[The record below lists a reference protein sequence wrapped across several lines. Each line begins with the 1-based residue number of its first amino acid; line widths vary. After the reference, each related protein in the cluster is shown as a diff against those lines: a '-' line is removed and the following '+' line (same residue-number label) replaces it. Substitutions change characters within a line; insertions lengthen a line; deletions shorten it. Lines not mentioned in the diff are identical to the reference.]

1 MAKITMPKF
10 SDTMEEGTVVRWL
23 KRIGEVIARGD
34 VLAEIETDKA
44 SMEMESSE
52 NGVLAQIYVEEGEKV
67 AVGQQIAFIQVEG
80 GSEGSGTLTQVEP
93 PKCPQSQNQP
103 MMTDPT
109 PADLRQIRIT
119 TRETRKQQSPIK
131 HTAKTES
138 SGRIK
143 ASPWARTI
151 AQRMQVDL
159 SLLRGSGPEGRIL
172 YRDVISASS
181 PTEAETKSNLLATA
195 PSSENTLIPISSMRR
210 LIAQRMVESKTQIPH
225 FYLQLEADAGP
236 LLQLRDQIN
245 IALVESNETQLSI
258 NDMVLKAT
266 ALTLTQVPQVN
277 ASYKEEG
284 ILRYGRIN
292 LGFAVSMDEG
302 LITPVIRNAESKGLQ
317 QISLEARDLIER
329 ARQKRLRP
337 DEYQDGTFTVSNL
350 GALGIDSFQAVINP
364 PQAAIL
370 AVGSIVK
377 KPVVTDHDR
386 IEVGSR
392 LILNLSCDHRV
403 VDGNVGAEFLHKLRR
418 LLEQP
423 AVMLL

>member
-10 SDTMEEGTVVRWL
+10 SDTMEEGTIVRWL
-23 KRIGEVIARGD
+23 KRIGDVIARGD

-44 SMEMESSE
+44 TMEMESSE
-52 NGVLAQIYVEEGEKV
+52 TGVLAQIYVEEGENV
-67 AVGQQIAFIQVEG
+67 GVGQQIAFIQVEG
-80 GSEGSGTLTQVEP
+80 GSKESGAVEQVTP
-93 PKCPQSQNQP
+93 PQRAQSQDP
-103 MMTDPT
+103 TMMTHPT
-109 PADLRQIRIT
+109 PADLQQIRT
-119 TRETRKQQSPIK
+119 KTRDTSNQQSPIK
-131 HTAKTES
+131 NAPKTGS
-138 SGRIK
+138 SGRVK
-143 ASPWARTI
+143 ASPWARKT

-172 YRDVISASS
+172 YRDVISTDRHNELETTSS
-181 PTEAETKSNLLATA
+181 FLATA
-195 PSSENTLIPISSMRR
+195 LPSENKLIPISSMRQI
-210 LIAQRMVESKTQIPH
+210 IAQRMVESKTKIPH

-236 LLQLRDQIN
+236 LLQLRHQVN
-245 IALVESNETQLSI
+245 AALVESNETQVSI
-258 NDMVLKAT
+258 NDILLKAT

-277 ASYKEEG
+277 ASYREEG
-284 ILRYGRIN
+284 ILRHGRIN

-302 LITPVIRNAESKGLQ
+302 LVTPVIRNAESKGLR

-329 ARQKRLRP
+329 SRQKRLRP

-392 LILNLSCDHRV
+392 LILSLSCDHRV

-423 AVMLL
+423 AMMLL